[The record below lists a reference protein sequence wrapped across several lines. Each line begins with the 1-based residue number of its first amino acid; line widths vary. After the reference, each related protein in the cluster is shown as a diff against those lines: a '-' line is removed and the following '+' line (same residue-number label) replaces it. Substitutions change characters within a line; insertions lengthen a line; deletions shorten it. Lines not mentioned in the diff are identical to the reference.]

1 MRIQGLA
8 LSLSLLFPSIAL
20 AQAPCGAPAVLDD
33 GWRVT
38 TAEAAGLDPAILC
51 ALTER
56 FTAFKQANVHSV
68 LVARHGALVF
78 EQYFAGE
85 DDPWGGPRSP
95 VTFNP
100 ALKHDLRSISKSV
113 VSLLVG
119 IAIDRKLIASVDE
132 PVFKFFPEH
141 ADLRTPEKDRILIR
155 HVLAMASG
163 LAWDETIP
171 YTDPRNSEIR
181 MGTAADP
188 LRFVLEQ
195 PVAAAPGT
203 TYNYGG
209 GDTHL
214 LAAVIQRVSRRTLQ
228 EFAREALFEPL
239 GITDWRW
246 NSYSNG
252 AIAAASGLQMR
263 PRDIA
268 RLGQL
273 MLTRGIWNE
282 RQVVSAAWIE
292 ASSTPQIEAIDFLF
306 YGYQWWLG
314 RSLIERKEVHWV
326 AGLGLGGQRLF
337 IVPTLDLV
345 VVITAGLYTSPM
357 PGCRGAFSGT
367 TPSRPCGN
375 RFRDRS
381 SARRRMYSTALPFP
395 PRSGATRGCHAGA

>member
-1 MRIQGLA
+1 MLGIAMRLQSFTLGLA
-8 LSLSLLFPSIAL
+8 LLLFPSIAP
-20 AQAPCGAPAVLDD
+20 AQAPCGAPAALND

-38 TAEAAGLDPAILC
+38 TPEAAGLDPAILC

-56 FTAFKQANVHSV
+56 FTASTQANVHGV
-68 LVARHGALVF
+68 LVVRRGALAF
-78 EQYFAGE
+78 EQYFTGE
-85 DDPWGGPRSP
+85 DAPWGGPRGP
-95 VTFNP
+95 VTFNSE
-100 ALKHDLRSISKSV
+100 LKHDVRSISKSV

-181 MGTAADP
+181 MSTAADP

-203 TYNYGG
+203 TYNYSG

-214 LAAVIQRVSRRTLQ
+214 LAAVIQRASGRTLE

-246 NSYSNG
+246 MSYRNG
-252 AIAAASGLQMR
+252 TLSAASGLRLR
-263 PRDIA
+263 PRDLA
-268 RLGQL
+268 KLGQL
-273 MLTRGIWNE
+273 MLTRGAWNE
-282 RQVVSAAWIE
+282 RQLVSAGWIE
-292 ASSTPQIEAIDFLF
+292 ASITPQIEAIDFLF

-326 AGLGLGGQRLF
+326 AGIGLGGQRLF
-337 IVPTLDLV
+337 IVPALDLV
-345 VVITAGLYTSPM
+345 VVVTAGLYTSPM
-357 PGCRGAFSGT
+357 QRWVPWSI
-367 TPSRPCGN
+367 
-375 RFRDRS
+375 FRHYAVKAVRE
-381 SARRRMYSTALPFP
+381 
-395 PRSGATRGCHAGA
+395 